1 MDGFLLINKESDWTS
16 RDVCNK
22 VQSIFDIKKV
32 GHIGTLDPFATGL
45 LVVTVGKGT
54 KAGQFLESGDKTY
67 LATLKLGESR
77 DGGDVTGEVTGQ
89 ANIPILSEEI
99 IIETFNKFIGE
110 IEQVPPL
117 KSAVHFKGRKLYTY
131 AYNNEKVT
139 PPSRKVRVNSF
150 ELVAYSDNEIVFRCN
165 VSSGTYIRT
174 LGEDIAKALGTLGYL
189 KALHRE
195 KVADLDVKDAHKL
208 IEVKKEHLISIADG
222 IKTLPHV
229 VVDEVTEDK
238 AKRGLT
244 IFFKNFVKYDN
255 LLLVN
260 EKGEAIAVY
269 TRLDRALYKSLRGLF

>member
-117 KSAVHFKGRKLYTY
+117 KSAVHFKGRKL
-131 AYNNEKVT
+131 
-139 PPSRKVRVNSF
+139 
-150 ELVAYSDNEIVFRCN
+150 
-165 VSSGTYIRT
+165 
-174 LGEDIAKALGTLGYL
+174 
-189 KALHRE
+189 
-195 KVADLDVKDAHKL
+195 
-208 IEVKKEHLISIADG
+208 
-222 IKTLPHV
+222 
-229 VVDEVTEDK
+229 
-238 AKRGLT
+238 
-244 IFFKNFVKYDN
+244 
-255 LLLVN
+255 
-260 EKGEAIAVY
+260 
-269 TRLDRALYKSLRGLF
+269 